1 MLVKSP
7 QTGPRAVC
15 MTYLSAS
22 TSDDHGHVGTAHGN
36 PASHFIGNSNMFVR
50 RDVALV
56 PPVMSARP
64 TRRYGVRSSSQA
76 RSNFSRTALCTLL
89 MCSNSRTLHTHKQ
102 SPRIGLTT
110 RTAGRRPCSRLY
122 AHDAAPPAEAPHK
135 CCCARARTRS
145 RSLAAAPPTASLSPL
160 QGISGRCHRR
170 RQSSEWS

>member
-76 RSNFSRTALCTLL
+76 SSNFSRTALCTLL

-122 AHDAAPPAEAPHK
+122 AHDAAPPAEAP
-135 CCCARARTRS
+135 CDADRRTDRAGCVAHH
-145 RSLAAAPPTASLSPL
+145 LEAPPATDIHLIDARHRHL
-160 QGISGRCHRR
+160 QLLWCAA
-170 RQSSEWS
+170 